1 MLDISSPGRY
11 KADIMKRL
19 HILLFILGCLAAI
32 VVADRIG
39 ANPEALGKAIAA
51 ALLASIVELVRRAF
65 KATETTQAP
74 VQPQIQ
80 EQPAP
85 GARPPKTVRL
95 VKNTD

>member
-1 MLDISSPGRY
+1 MLDIPSPGKY

-19 HILLFILGCLAAI
+19 HLLLFILGCLSAI

-51 ALLASIVELVRRAF
+51 ALLASIVECVRRFF
-65 KATETTQAP
+65 KEPEAQQSP
-74 VQPQIQ
+74 IQPS
-80 EQPAP
+80 ECQPAP
-85 GARPPKTVRL
+85 EARPPKTVRL